1 MVSPSGLTKLQGSV
15 KAACNR
21 LKGIVEQHVEDQD
34 TFDMQLA
41 LKQFALE
48 TIFKCTY
55 GVQMPT
61 KVVRIRATAS

>member
-15 KAACNR
+15 KAAGAR

-34 TFDMQLA
+34 TFDMQVA
-41 LKQFALE
+41 LQQFALE
-48 TIFKCTY
+48 IIFKFTY

-61 KVVRIRATAS
+61 KAVWIRLAAL